1 MRTSYASKPLNRR
14 NSSTLQNRTL
24 LRLAGLRGVLP
35 RPFGPHVAG
44 RRLDR
49 DRPSQRETRQF
60 AGGQRAWRRHVIRGG
75 RAPHLIPTDV
85 RGDVFVVGKS
95 PSAQSSWRILN
106 FSVSPS
112 SWKSSSAAIV
122 YGLSHVPH
130 TMPRSLVPTFL
141 MMKNCFGAPT
151 PNPSH
156 TPTTS
161 FSVSLVFHGPGRM

>member
-1 MRTSYASKPLNRR
+1 MRTSYASKPLDRR

-24 LRLAGLRGVLP
+24 LRLAGLRGVLR

-85 RGDVFVVGKS
+85 RGDVFVERRQVAVFRSKS
-95 PSAQSSWRILN
+95 GFVVMN
-106 FSVSPS
+106 SVT
-112 SWKSSSAAIV
+112 KF
-122 YGLSHVPH
+122 GLTV
-130 TMPRSLVPTFL
+130 VAL
-141 MMKNCFGAPT
+141 M
-151 PNPSH
+151 
-156 TPTTS
+156 
-161 FSVSLVFHGPGRM
+161 